1 MSKKFILIL
10 LTLLILPLSAS
21 AQDIYFFRG
30 EGCPHCANMEEFLSG
45 LQQEYPQLKI
55 HDYEIWY
62 NEENRQLAEQMAQEH
77 GTAIS
82 GVPTLF
88 IGDEVIVG
96 NQQEEVRLAIEKLIA
111 TELASEKESQGEGEK
126 AQAAAINTYGAWAL
140 VALVA
145 VGLIWAVVSFR
156 KHKYATGTTEGE
168 LPESRQ

>member
-88 IGDEVIVG
+88 IGNEVIVG
-96 NQQEEVRLAIEKLIA
+96 NQQEEVRLAVEKLIA
-111 TELASEKESQGEGEK
+111 AEEAASGGESQGEK